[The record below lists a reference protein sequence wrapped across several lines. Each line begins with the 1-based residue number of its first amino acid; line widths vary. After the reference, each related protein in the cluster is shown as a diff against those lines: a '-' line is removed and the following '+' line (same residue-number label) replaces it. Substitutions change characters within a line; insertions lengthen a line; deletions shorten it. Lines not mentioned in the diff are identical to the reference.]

1 MTGRALCRSG
11 WLLLAFWSAASAFA
25 VRPADREARVDAQG
39 VMRWADD
46 NGEVAVFGVN
56 YYTPFALDY
65 RVLGE
70 RGYDRMETIR
80 RDVAHFRRLGLTAI
94 RLHCFDRE
102 FSTKE
107 GAFVDNDHVKLL
119 DYLIA
124 QCASNGIYT
133 VLTPIAAWGGGR
145 WTSNTNGFAAAVSMR
160 ELTSRADLL
169 PAQVRFEEEFARH
182 VNRYT
187 GRRYADDPAVLCFE
201 LVNEPAY
208 PKGTTGEQIA
218 AYANALLAGIRRSG
232 TRKPVFYSAT
242 WNTHKESVP
251 LLKTDGVSG
260 VYYATGLE
268 SGHALKGTQLHRIV
282 KSSLAADERFA
293 GKARIVYEFDAAD
306 TTGAYMYPAFARLFR
321 SEGAQSATQFQYD
334 SQMLADDNVSYRTHH
349 VNLVY
354 TPAKALSLA
363 IAAEAFRRL
372 PRGTA
377 FQPADD
383 EMNFPPFRI
392 KASDNLSEMA
402 AETDFLYTATTRTK
416 IPAPERLKRIWGC
429 GASSVAASTG
439 NGCYFLDRVAAGVW
453 RLQLYPSVM
462 PCADPHTG
470 KTGKKTVVL
479 SERPTL
485 TVNLPDL
492 GAGFAV
498 FETATGRPLADARA
512 GRVVLAPGDYV
523 LARSRKLTAKGLA
536 VAQNA
541 DLPRYFAPPADK
553 PDPSLRR
560 WPPTRA
566 ELVADA
572 RKSCGGEAGRWNFYD
587 VDAALLSGFHGGW
600 TTSSQDDRGAPA
612 CRYDTE
618 SFAKV
623 EASYVRIPTEGG
635 IFAEAFPSVGSGRTI
650 VITGRAAIGHWERV
664 EVAFTLENG
673 EVWGTVVT
681 LPSHWSDVRVP
692 VESLSYFSHWDGVPP
707 KKEGAHADLRRVTE
721 INLCHGKWLAPDL
734 ASQRHAFELSAIRL
748 EE

>member
-1 MTGRALCRSG
+1 MKGLCGLVLALGC
-11 WLLLAFWSAASAFA
+11 ATSAFA
-25 VRPADREARVDAQG
+25 VRPADREARVDAEG
-39 VMRWADD
+39 VMRWTDD

-70 RGYDRMETIR
+70 RGCDRMEAIR
-80 RDVAHFRRLGLTAI
+80 RDVAHLRRLGFTAI

-145 WTSNTNGFAAAVSMR
+145 WTSNTNGFAAAVGMKD
-160 ELTSRADLL
+160 LTSRPDLL

-182 VNRYT
+182 RNRYT

-208 PKGTTGEQIA
+208 PDGTTGEQIA

-242 WNTHKESVP
+242 WNRHNECVP
-251 LLKTDGVSG
+251 FLKTDGVSG

-268 SGHALKGTQLHRIV
+268 SGHALKGTQLHKV
-282 KSSLAADERFA
+282 LKSSLAADKRLERMA
-293 GKARIVYEFDAAD
+293 KIVYEFDAAD
-306 TTGAYMYPAFARLFR
+306 TTGAYMYPAMARLFR

-334 SQMLADDNVSYRTHH
+334 SQMLADDNVSYRTHY

-372 PRGTA
+372 PRGTPFA
-377 FQPADD
+377 SADD
-383 EMNFPPFRI
+383 EMVFPPFRV
-392 KASDNLSEMA
+392 KASANLSEMVT
-402 AETDFLYTATTRTK
+402 ETELLYTATPVAPV
-416 IPAPERLKRIWGC
+416 PAPERLRRVWGC
-429 GASSVAASTG
+429 GASSVAKSTG
-439 NGCYFLDRVAAGVW
+439 NGCYFLDRVAAGLW

-470 KTGKKTVVL
+470 LEGKKTVVL
-479 SERPTL
+479 DERPTL

-498 FETATGRPLADARA
+498 FETATGKPLADARA
-512 GRVVLAPGDYV
+512 WRITLAPGDYV

-541 DLPRYFAPPADK
+541 DLPRYFAPSADK

-560 WPPTRA
+560 WPPTRE

-572 RKSCGGEAGRWNFYD
+572 RKSCGGEAGRWNFYNA
-587 VDAALLSGFHGGW
+587 DAAVLSGLHGGW
-600 TTSSQDDRGAPA
+600 VTATKDDRGAKA

-618 SFAKV
+618 NFTKV
-623 EASYVRIPTEGG
+623 EASYVRIPSEGS
-635 IFAEAFPSVGSGRTI
+635 IYAEAFPSAGPGRTL
-650 VITGRAAIGHWERV
+650 VITGRAAIGDWERI
-664 EVAFTLENG
+664 EVAFTLDNG
-673 EVWGTVVT
+673 EVWGALVT

-692 VESLSYFSHWDGVPP
+692 VESLWYFKHWDGVPP
-707 KKEGAHADLRRVTE
+707 QKEGAHADLRRVTE

-734 ASQRHAFELSAIRL
+734 AGRRHAFEISAIRL
-748 EE
+748 EK

>member
-1 MTGRALCRSG
+1 MQMGRLPVFLSAAL
-11 WLLLAFWSAASAFA
+11 AAASACA
-25 VRPADREARVDAQG
+25 IRPADREARVDAGG

-46 NGEVAVFGVN
+46 GSEVAVFGVN

-65 RVLGE
+65 RILGE

-80 RDVAHFRRLGLTAI
+80 RDVAHFRRLGLSAI

-124 QCASNGIYT
+124 HCASNGIYT

-145 WTSNTNGFAAAVSMR
+145 WTSNTNGFAAAVGMKD
-160 ELTSRADLL
+160 LTSRPDLL
-169 PAQVRFEEEFARH
+169 PAQVRFEDEFARH
-182 VNRYT
+182 RNRYT

-208 PKGTTGEQIA
+208 PDGTTGERIA

-242 WNTHKESVP
+242 WNRHNECIP
-251 LLKTDGVSG
+251 FLKTDGVSG

-268 SGHALKGTQLHRIV
+268 SAHALKGTQLNKV
-282 KSSLAADERFA
+282 LKSSLAADERLV

-306 TTGAYMYPAFARLFR
+306 TTGAYMYPAYARLFR

-334 SQMLADDNVSYRTHH
+334 SVVLADDNVSYRTHYL
-349 VNLVY
+349 NLVY

-363 IAAEAFRRL
+363 IAAEAFRCL
-372 PRGTA
+372 PRGTE
-377 FQPADD
+377 FVPVDD
-383 EMNFPPFRI
+383 EMSFPPFHV
-392 KASDNLSEMA
+392 KASSDLSEMVT
-402 AETDFLYTATTRTK
+402 ETDLLHTATTAAK
-416 IPAPERLKRIWGC
+416 VPAPERLGRVWGR
-429 GASSVAASTG
+429 GSSSVVKSTG
-439 NGCYFLDRVAAGVW
+439 NGCYFLDRVATGLW

-470 KTGKKTVVL
+470 LEGKKTVL
-479 SERPTL
+479 LADRPAL
-485 TVNLPDL
+485 TVALPDL
-492 GAGFAV
+492 GPDFAAFSTEDERPV
-498 FETATGRPLADARA
+498 GSAVKGRI
-512 GRVVLAPGDYV
+512 VLAPGDYV
-523 LARSRKLTAKGLA
+523 LSKSRNPSAKALAAAR
-536 VAQNA
+536 QA

-560 WPPTRA
+560 WPLTHE
-566 ELVADA
+566 ELVDDA
-572 RKSCGGEAGRWNFYD
+572 RKSCCGDAGRWNFYD
-587 VDAALLSGFHGGW
+587 ATTAFLSGLRGGW
-600 TTSSQDDRGAPA
+600 VTMTKDDRGVKA
-612 CRYDTE
+612 CRYDTKN
-618 SFAKV
+618 FTGV
-623 EASYVRIPTEGG
+623 EASYVHIPVEGD
-635 IFAEAFPSVGSGRTI
+635 IYAEAFPSAGPGRTL
-650 VITGRAAIGHWERV
+650 VITGRAAIGDWERV
-664 EVAFTLENG
+664 EVAFTLDNK

-692 VESLSYFSHWDGVPP
+692 VESLSYFQHWDGVLP
-707 KKEGAHADLRRVTE
+707 KKAGARADLRHVRK
-721 INLCHGKWLAPDL
+721 IDLCYGKWLAPDQ
-734 ASQRHAFELSAIRL
+734 AGRQHAFELSAIRV

>member
-160 ELTSRADLL
+160 ELTSRPDLL

-182 VNRYT
+182 RNRYT
-187 GRRYADDPAVLCFE
+187 GRRYADNPAVLCFE

-208 PKGTTGEQIA
+208 PDGTTGEQIA
-218 AYANALLAGIRRSG
+218 TYANALLAGIRRSG

-242 WNTHKESVP
+242 WNGHNECVP
-251 LLKTDGVSG
+251 MLKTDGVSG

-268 SGHALKGTQLHRIV
+268 SGHALKGTQLHRV
-282 KSSLAADERFA
+282 RKSSLAADKRLERMA
-293 GKARIVYEFDAAD
+293 KIVYEFDAAD
-306 TTGAYMYPAFARLFR
+306 TTGAYMYPAMARLFR
-321 SEGAQSATQFQYD
+321 SEGVQSATQFQYD
-334 SQMLADDNVSYRTHH
+334 SQMLADDNVSYRTHY

-383 EMNFPPFRI
+383 AMVFPPFRI
-392 KASDNLSEMA
+392 KASANLSEMVT
-402 AETDFLYTATTRTK
+402 ETDLLYTATPISP
-416 IPAPERLKRIWGC
+416 IPAPERLRRVWGC

-470 KTGKKTVVL
+470 REGKKTVVL
-479 SERPTL
+479 ADCPEL
-485 TVNLPDL
+485 AIALPDL
-492 GAGFAV
+492 GPDFAV
-498 FETATGRPLADARA
+498 FATKDMKPAGSAAKGRI
-512 GRVVLAPGDYV
+512 VLAPGDYV
-523 LARSRKLTAKGLA
+523 LTRASKPSVTALAAARA
-536 VAQNA
+536 A
-541 DLPRYFAPPADK
+541 DLPRYFVPPPDR

-560 WPPTRA
+560 WPLTRA
-566 ELVADA
+566 ERVADV

-692 VESLSYFSHWDGVPP
+692 VSSLMYFSHWDGVPP
-707 KKEGAHADLRRVTE
+707 KRDGAHADLRRVSE
-721 INLCHGKWLAPDL
+721 VNLCHGRWLAPDL